1 MTNFDQLWWLW
12 LWKALQ
18 LFNTDCD
25 GCERQISSNS
35 DDCDLWKA
43 RQRDVRE
50 TSARSV
56 FPEEKLSRKSKVG
69 NDQKYLDDDE
79 DNNDE
84 DDDDDQDDEDD
95 DDEEVDE
102 EMLLRFNTCAVV
114 SSAGSLK
121 DSGLGAFIDSH
132 DIVIRWNIVVK
143 WNVIKIS

>member
-1 MTNFDQLWWLW
+1 M
-12 LWKALQ
+12 
-18 LFNTDCD
+18 
-25 GCERQISSNS
+25 R
-35 DDCDLWKA
+35 KA

-56 FPEEKLSRKSKVG
+56 FPQEKLSRKSKVG
-69 NDQKYLDDDE
+69 DYQKYLDDDE

-84 DDDDDQDDEDD
+84 DDDDEVDDKD
-95 DDEEVDE
+95 DE

-132 DIVIRWNIVVK
+132 DIVIR
-143 WNVIKIS
+143 

>member
-1 MTNFDQLWWLW
+1 MWNAARDIFWSIVIVKVAAIIYHWLW
-12 LWKALQ
+12 IDCDDCERRGNEMFEKLQ
-18 LFNTDCD
+18 LDRF
-25 GCERQISSNS
+25 
-35 DDCDLWKA
+35 
-43 RQRDVRE
+43 
-50 TSARSV
+50 
-56 FPEEKLSRKSKVG
+56 FPKKNFLESRRLAMIK
-69 NDQKYLDDDE
+69 KYLDDDE

-84 DDDDDQDDEDD
+84 DDDDDDDDEDDKDDKDD